1 MEITVTELLLF
12 IWAAFATI
20 AAFYF
25 HDMVLTAKRFTVHLL
40 DDPQLYKDITTK
52 INAHKEKQNGNS
64 L

>member
-1 MEITVTELLLF
+1 MEITVTEFFLF
-12 IWAAFATI
+12 VWALFATI

-40 DDPQLYKDITTK
+40 DDPQLYKEITAK
-52 INAHKEKQNGNS
+52 LNAHKEQHNGNS

>member
-1 MEITVTELLLF
+1 MEITVTEFFLF
-12 IWAAFATI
+12 VWASFATI

-25 HDMVLTAKRFTVHLL
+25 HEMVMIAKRFTVHLL

-52 INAHKEKQNGNS
+52 INAHKERHNGNS